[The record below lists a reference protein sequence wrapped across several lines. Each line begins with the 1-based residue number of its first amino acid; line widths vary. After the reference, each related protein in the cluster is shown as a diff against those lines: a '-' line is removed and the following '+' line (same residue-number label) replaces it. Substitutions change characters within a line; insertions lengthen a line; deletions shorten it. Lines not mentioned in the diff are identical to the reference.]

1 MTQDLANNL
10 KAIAAYA
17 GATIST
23 DTDTTS
29 TIVIDAQ
36 GFESIMFAVYSGTIT
51 DGTYLLKILETDNA
65 DGTTGAAEVGAY
77 QVQNSFVAASDSVV
91 KKVGAKLT
99 KRYCT
104 LRFTSTGTTSGGVF
118 KGAIALLGSAR
129 NAPVA

>member
-1 MTQDLANNL
+1 MLTQDLANNI
-10 KAIAAYA
+10 KATPGWA
-17 GATIST
+17 GATIAT

-36 GFESIMFAVYSGTIT
+36 GFESVMFAVYAGTRT
-51 DGTYLLKILETDNA
+51 DGSYLLKILETDNS
-65 DGTTGAAEVGAY
+65 DGTTGAAEVGSY
-77 QVQNSFVAASDSVV
+77 QVQGTISASNTV

-104 LRFTSTGTTSGGVF
+104 LRLTSSSTTSGCVF
-118 KGAIALLGSAR
+118 KGAIALLGGPK